1 MEGSLRTLLGLM
13 LYLLYVSILAR
24 VIVSWIAPST
34 GTTNPLV
41 NFIYQITEPILAPIR
56 RVIPRVGMFD
66 FTPMIALTIIWI
78 IQRTLGV

>member
-1 MEGSLRTLLGLM
+1 MEGSLRTLLNM
-13 LYLLYVSILAR
+13 LLTLLWFSIFAR
-24 VIVSWIAPST
+24 VIVSWIVPST

-41 NFIYQITEPILAPIR
+41 NFIYQITEPILSPIR

-66 FTPMIALTIIWI
+66 FTPMIALIIIAI